1 MKNIKVA
8 HLFQWAIIFL
18 GGMMLTACGGRAVAS
33 ESSFTAENNGAMIA
47 FITATPPPP
56 PTATAVP
63 TATRTPTDTPSPPD
77 TPTAVPPSP
86 TSVPPTPTVT
96 ASATP
101 LPPPTST
108 PRPTAP
114 PGLYA
119 GSGVPAFPAT
129 RIVIPT
135 LGVDV
140 PVQLAPIVGETWDVS
155 ALEQS
160 VGHLEGTVSPGETGN
175 IVLAGHVTLAPD
187 GRAGPFY
194 RLGSLQPGDVVT
206 VYRGAEAFSY
216 QIDGLA
222 TVAPTDVQVA
232 YPTRNAR
239 LTLITCQDYDG
250 ALSAYTKRLV
260 VFGHLLDN

>member
-8 HLFQWAIIFL
+8 HLFQWTILFFS
-18 GGMMLTACGGRAVAS
+18 GMMLTACGGRVAAS
-33 ESSFTAENNGAMIA
+33 EPSFTAENNGEMIA
-47 FITATPPPP
+47 FITATPPP

-63 TATRTPTDTPSPPD
+63 TATRAPTETPSPTDTL
-77 TPTAVPPSP
+77 TAVPPSATP
-86 TSVPPTPTVT
+86 VPPTAT
-96 ASATP
+96 ASATVAT
-101 LPPPTST
+101 PPTRT

-114 PGLYA
+114 SGLYA

-129 RIVIPT
+129 RIVIPA
-135 LGVDV
+135 LGMDA

-160 VGHLEGTVSPGETGN
+160 VGHLEGTISPGEAGN

-206 VYRGAEAFSY
+206 VYRGGEAFLY

-260 VFGHLLDN
+260 VFGHLVDN